1 MLRIKDLC
9 KNFDGKEVIKGL
21 SAEFPDS
28 GFIAL
33 CGASGYGKST
43 LLKIIAGI
51 KKADGGMIDFGS
63 RDTTVSMSFQEPRLL
78 PSRTAVQNVNLVL
91 GDKKATLD
99 VAKALLDEL
108 GIADHHTYPDE
119 LSGGM
124 KARVGIARALA
135 LIADIY
141 LFDEPFA
148 NLDKT
153 TAELTARVIKSHTD
167 GALVI
172 AVMHDEEFAR
182 EIADRVI
189 RFEDTP
195 LSNYSFI

>member
-1 MLRIKDLC
+1 MFRIKELC
-9 KNFDGKEVIKGL
+9 KSFDSKEVIKGL

-51 KKADGGMIDFGS
+51 EKADRGMIEFRKQDAAI
-63 RDTTVSMSFQEPRLL
+63 SMSFQEPRLL
-78 PSRTAVQNVNLVL
+78 PERTAVQNVNLVL
-91 GDKKATLD
+91 GDKKATL
-99 VAKALLDEL
+99 AASEALLDEL
-108 GIADHHTYPDE
+108 NICDHDAYPDE

-135 LIADIY
+135 LKADIY

-148 NLDKT
+148 NLDKA
-153 TAELTARVIKSHTD
+153 TAELTARVIKSHAV

-172 AVMHDEEFAR
+172 VVMHDGELAR
-182 EIADRVI
+182 EISDRVI

-195 LSNYSFI
+195 LSHYSFI